1 MQKVDWENSTLKF
14 PIHVIHNKIN
24 IENCRRVSQFML
36 FFAQG
41 LHLSFFPFIE
51 NSLFSVH
58 YVNLSLHLFGQ

>member
-14 PIHVIHNKIN
+14 PIHVIRNRIN

-36 FFAQG
+36 FFCSRIA
-41 LHLSFFPFIE
+41 FFSFIE